1 MRSNLRP
8 GVQANPPPASLQRD
22 CAALNKTG
30 AKAFGRSAA
39 HLFMYAANSV
49 LGLEAGVTIADPME
63 GLGRKINATRRSPS
77 AASSR
82 QRTFRWTTCAS
93 CSLARS
99 SRQRLRPSSPA
110 CSRSSPTSRSGW
122 SRRAWDVLRNDIALN
137 LREGSLEKLV
147 VIHEGS
153 RRTIL
158 GTFDSGPFGRTD
170 L

>member
-49 LGLEAGVTIADPME
+49 LGLEAGTD
-63 GLGRKINATRRSPS
+63 S
-77 AASSR
+77 AMV
-82 QRTFRWTTCAS
+82 
-93 CSLARS
+93 ARE
-99 SRQRLRPSSPA
+99 A
-110 CSRSSPTSRSGW
+110 SPTSRSGW
-122 SRRAWDVLRNDIALN
+122 SRRAWDVLHNDIALN

-153 RRTIL
+153 RRTIF
-158 GTFDSGPFGRTD
+158 GPFDSGPFGRTD